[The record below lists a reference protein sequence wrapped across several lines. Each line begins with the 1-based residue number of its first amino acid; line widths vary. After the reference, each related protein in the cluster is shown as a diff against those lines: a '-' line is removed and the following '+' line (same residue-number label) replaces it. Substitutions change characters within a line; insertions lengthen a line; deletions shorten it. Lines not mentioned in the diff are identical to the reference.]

1 MGQSEPSGWVAR
13 GGRRGC
19 IASGIASSRSS
30 ANANYAY
37 DMDAIKKAAKAKAMS
52 MGVDAMKNPE
62 VQKKVKEVVIDQ
74 VKKDPK
80 AAMEAGKKI
89 MKEAMKK

>member
-1 MGQSEPSGWVAR
+1 MAG
-13 GGRRGC
+13 
-19 IASGIASSRSS
+19 SRAAAGAPHRIRNCLISVHS
-30 ANANYAY
+30 AYANYAY

>member
-1 MGQSEPSGWVAR
+1 MAGSRAAPGASRIRV
-13 GGRRGC
+13 
-19 IASGIASSRSS
+19 ASGIASVQY
-30 ANANYAY
+30 ANYAH